1 MGRYKGYILKS
12 KWLASL
18 LAAVGLVQ
26 PSAAGEKLQTVD
38 PKTIMFTVPT
48 ISNDL
53 APLDPITAPPRTDD
67 PQMHEDDW
75 CQVEFFH
82 KSYLPELEH
91 KLKEYKAFEASN
103 RQLTKIE
110 GKEYP
115 VWRNTYVRTVARESL
130 VPGSAPLLQLE
141 KIVGSKA
148 GPAPALFSSSSWNG
162 RVKDGFTLKIGRSVE
177 LYGYTSQGEV
187 SVLGASVGANPDD
200 QALVRAF
207 ASLNTSLGLVLV
219 DWRSQF
225 ILVGV
230 GADGKIEAWRP

>member
-1 MGRYKGYILKS
+1 MKA

-18 LAAVGLVQ
+18 LAAVGLAQ
-26 PSAAGEKLQTVD
+26 PTAAGEKLQTVD

-53 APLDPITAPPRTDD
+53 APLDPIVAPPTATE

-82 KSYLPELEH
+82 KSYLPQLELM
-91 KLKEYKAFEASN
+91 LKDYKAFEASN
-103 RQLTKIE
+103 RQMTKVQ

-115 VWRNTYVRTVARESL
+115 VWRNTYVRTVVREPL
-130 VPGSAPLLQLE
+130 VPGSEALSQLA
-141 KIVGSKA
+141 KIVGSKP
-148 GPAPALFSSSSWNG
+148 GPAPALFSSSSWTG
-162 RVKDGFTLKIGRSVE
+162 RVKDGFTFGVGRNVE
-177 LYGYTSQGEV
+177 LYGYSSGGDIP
-187 SVLGASVGANPDD
+187 VLGASVGANPDD
-200 QALVRAF
+200 QALVRTF

-230 GADGKIEAWRP
+230 SADGKIQAWHP